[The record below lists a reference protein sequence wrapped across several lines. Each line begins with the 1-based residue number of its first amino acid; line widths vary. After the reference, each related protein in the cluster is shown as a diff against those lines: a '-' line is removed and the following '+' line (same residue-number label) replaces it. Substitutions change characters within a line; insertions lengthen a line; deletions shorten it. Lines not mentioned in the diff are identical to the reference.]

1 MRTNPNP
8 NRAGR
13 WPAKYEKNRY
23 TMPPQHGKGAGE
35 GDDAGGD
42 FFSMAPGARYEDTDK
57 WRREEAE
64 RVRKAE
70 LVT

>member
-1 MRTNPNP
+1 
-8 NRAGR
+8 
-13 WPAKYEKNRY
+13 
-23 TMPPQHGKGAGE
+23 MPPQHGKGAGE